1 MMNTYEQRVKE
12 FAYQIWESEGRP
24 VGHEYRHWEMAC
36 KLAEGPG
43 DEELRE
49 LGSGH
54 VMSVIAP
61 EEPFNPDPKPEI
73 DPAPPQPEQPPQPAH
88 PNIPPHPNVP
98 VDPIAP
104 VETPPHISPTP
115 PAEPIHPTDPVQP
128 GNPAQPIQPYA
139 TQTRQTK
146 GRATV
151 TTSLVNDDG
160 INPAVVKNT
169 TKPRKGRATRNQDSM
184 SL

>member
-24 VGHEYRHWEMAC
+24 IGHEYRHWEMAC
-36 KLAEGPG
+36 KLAQGAKNL
-43 DEELRE
+43 DSEEFE
-49 LGSGH
+49 LGSAH
-54 VMSVIAP
+54 VVSLIAP

-73 DPAPPQPEQPPQPAH
+73 DPAPPQPEQPTPPAH

-115 PAEPIHPTDPVQP
+115 QPQPIHPTDPVQP
-128 GNPAQPIQPYA
+128 GNPAQPIQPTA
-139 TQTRQTK
+139 KKRA
-146 GRATV
+146 ATV
-151 TTSLVNDDG
+151 TTSVVNDDG
-160 INPAVVKNT
+160 LSPAVVKNT
-169 TKPRKGRATRNQDSM
+169 TKPRKGRSTKNQDSM